1 MYNLL
6 IKNGKIVT
14 SEETLVNTDI
24 LIDGGKISEVMPNIN
39 IDGYYTIDAT
49 DKIIIPG
56 LIDMHCDICE
66 PGYEYRES
74 LVTASLS
81 AARGGFTSITCSPNT
96 LPSIDNKTVVEYIK
110 TKSEIDAVTHL
121 FPYGSLTKKCKG
133 TELTEYGEMQLSG
146 IVALSDGDVPIQDN
160 SVVKKIFR
168 YASMFDMPIIMHC
181 EDTSI
186 SNKSGINEGY
196 MATKLGLKGF
206 PVVAETIQLARNIFL
221 AKEYGINLHIT
232 HVSSKES
239 VELIRLAK
247 DKGISITAETS
258 PRYFILDE
266 SNVDN
271 YNTYAKISPPLRTK
285 EDIEGIINGLKDGT
299 IDVISSDHKPNT
311 IDSKLLEY
319 DIASFGMSTFE
330 TAFKLS
336 YTYLVHNG
344 ILTLQELVN
353 KMSYNPAN
361 ILGIN
366 KGKITPGYDADLV
379 MIDINSKDVINSKKF
394 LSKAKYSVYDGYE
407 TQVDITNTII
417 QGNHYNYNED

>member
-24 LIDGGKISEVMPNIN
+24 LIDGGKISDVMPNIN

-56 LIDMHCDICE
+56 LVDMHCDICE
-66 PGYEYRES
+66 PGYEFRES

-121 FPYGSLTKKCKG
+121 FPYGSLTKECKG
-133 TELTEYGEMQLSG
+133 KELTEYGEMQLSG

-258 PRYFILDE
+258 SRYFILDE

-271 YNTYAKISPPLRTK
+271 YNTYAKISPPLRTR

-311 IDSKLLEY
+311 IDSKLLEF

-353 KMSYNPAN
+353 KMSYNPSN

-407 TQVDITNTII
+407 THVDITNTII